1 MSLLMSSSVRHTL
14 KAGHLLPTCMN
25 LPLPLSVLPS
35 ALSSVQT
42 TPPASPPPA
51 SRSQHVLF
59 PALPAVETSTEVFVC
74 VILFVIHKV
83 FAKLFFIS
91 VPLFVCME
99 YPLQS
104 L

>member
-1 MSLLMSSSVRHTL
+1 M
-14 KAGHLLPTCMN
+14 CMN
-25 LPLPLSVLPS
+25 LPLPLPALPS
-35 ALSSVQT
+35 TLVSVQT
-42 TPPASPPPA
+42 TPLPAPLPPA
-51 SRSQHVLF
+51 SHSQYILF
-59 PALPAVETSTEVFVC
+59 PAFPAVETFPDVFVC
-74 VILFVIHKV
+74 IILFVIHKV